1 MILDCHR
8 IGLVAAFAFLT
19 SATLTDEAGVTSADM
34 KMLPSGTCWQEI
46 NRWRE
51 NPTFDD
57 AMNRF
62 HEKCRW
68 ATPANESCDATA
80 CLDAEARVH
89 RWMGDMLPH
98 CRNLSCEDS
107 HPQCAQLQQL
117 LVPGCTEAAFFL
129 EEDEDGKCLQDP

>member
-19 SATLTDEAGVTSADM
+19 SATLTDEAGVTSADTEDYNTDYLTGGLTGEFSATTEAAETEETTTVIIDYSVQDP

-80 CLDAEARVH
+80 CFGRRGSVH
-89 RWMGDMLPH
+89 R
-98 CRNLSCEDS
+98 
-107 HPQCAQLQQL
+107 
-117 LVPGCTEAAFFL
+117 
-129 EEDEDGKCLQDP
+129 